1 MSSVGLIYVGIVLV
15 VNGIMLLGWITP
27 REAAPLNLFV
37 GALQV
42 LTPTYL
48 IVVAAGDVDEV
59 FAASGIYL
67 FGFTYLWVGI
77 NAVKDY
83 ENRGF
88 GWFALLVA
96 LCGVVYATESF
107 VRAEDLA
114 FGVIWV
120 LWGIPWFLFFLVLG
134 LELTDLKPATG
145 VYTIVIGV
153 ITTVAAL
160 MALLDSWSGGRT
172 VAIVIAAVGLLALAV
187 CSPAARVIA
196 SPPKQV
202 VVD

>member
-15 VNGIMLLGWITP
+15 VNGLLLLNWVTP

-48 IVVAAGDVDEV
+48 IVIAAGDVDAI

-77 NAVKDY
+77 NAAKDIS
-83 ENRGF
+83 NRGF

-96 LCGVVYATESF
+96 LCTVVYATESF
-107 VRAEDLA
+107 VRADDA
-114 FGVIWV
+114 GFGVIWL
-120 LWGIPWFLFFLVLG
+120 LWGVLWFLFFLVLG
-134 LELTDLKPATG
+134 LDRAALGPATG
-145 VYTIVIGV
+145 VYTIVTGV
-153 ITTVAAL
+153 ITTTAAL
-160 MALLDSWSGGRT
+160 MTLLDGWSGDWM
-172 VAIVIAAVGLLALAV
+172 VAGVIAVVGILALAV
-187 CSPAARVIA
+187 AAPAARTLTA
-196 SPPKQV
+196 PDRE